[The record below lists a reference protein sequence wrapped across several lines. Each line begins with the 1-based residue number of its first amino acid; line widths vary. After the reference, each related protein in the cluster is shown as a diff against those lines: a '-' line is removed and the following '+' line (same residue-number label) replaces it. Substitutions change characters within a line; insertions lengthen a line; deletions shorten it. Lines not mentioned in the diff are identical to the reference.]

1 MDVSSLFGGMGG
13 AGASSGGASS
23 GGSMASPM
31 PFMGGDLKDMMS
43 DVVDNM
49 KDGDIYDVMENLLPM
64 AGAGVPGIDMN
75 SIMSGGMPNLA
86 GIMNAVSPY
95 LAMDGDFYGDFGNT
109 LDWAEDMFK
118 YGMGMPGMGGMGGMD
133 MSGLAGMFGMMGES
147 PYTLRQNHKLHH
159 ARRPSRL
166 LKKAAQKLRS
176 PREFPFFG
184 MQNSNQQGA
193 GSSGGLNFPIFG
205 LDSEELG

>member
-1 MDVSSLFGGMGG
+1 MG
-13 AGASSGGASS
+13 
-23 GGSMASPM
+23 
-31 PFMGGDLKDMMS
+31 
-43 DVVDNM
+43 
-49 KDGDIYDVMENLLPM
+49 
-64 AGAGVPGIDMN
+64 
-75 SIMSGGMPNLA
+75 
-86 GIMNAVSPY
+86 
-95 LAMDGDFYGDFGNT
+95 
-109 LDWAEDMFK
+109 
-118 YGMGMPGMGGMGGMD
+118 
-133 MSGLAGMFGMMGES
+133 S

-205 LDSEELG
+205 LDSEELGQYLMMGGSRASLPPPVDGIDGEDLWMYRGTKWDPMRMFSGGASSQQADGTTTSTNNNVNPWLYALLSGLQKRHMQKKY